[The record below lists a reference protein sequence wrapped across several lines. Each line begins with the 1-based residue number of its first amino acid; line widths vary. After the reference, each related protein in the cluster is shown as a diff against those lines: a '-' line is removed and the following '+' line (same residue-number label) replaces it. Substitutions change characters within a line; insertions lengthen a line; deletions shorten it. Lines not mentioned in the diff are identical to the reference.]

1 MIADGLGEAKIN
13 IMRMMEKDY
22 EKKKFNSQ

>member
-13 IMRMMEKDY
+13 IMRMMGKDY
-22 EKKKFNSQ
+22 EKRKFNSQ